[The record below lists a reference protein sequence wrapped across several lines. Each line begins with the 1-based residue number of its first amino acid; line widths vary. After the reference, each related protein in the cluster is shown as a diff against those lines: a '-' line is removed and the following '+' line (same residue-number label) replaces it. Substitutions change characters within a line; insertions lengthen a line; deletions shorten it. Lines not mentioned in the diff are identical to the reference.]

1 MAIAFV
7 IAHKYYAYYPSFL
20 DMYICNIK
28 KHYDCDVFVV
38 DNQSADITTLLPL
51 FTDKVHLM
59 VNDSE
64 NKFELGAYRYALDRI
79 GRYEHIVFT
88 QDTFI
93 LRNKFSIHSI
103 GKAATLVSFPWDNG
117 HRHIY
122 EQVLLRINL
131 NNQYDE
137 CKGCWCNSF
146 VLSDSVRED
155 FMRLTDWPIIR
166 TRRES
171 EACER
176 YLGRILLELGSS
188 HPIDGDV
195 GARGQCVDCDPLADT
210 DFYFVKKCQQKNE
223 TTL

>member
-7 IAHKYYAYYPSFL
+7 IAHKYYPQYPSFL
-20 DMYICNIK
+20 DAYIYSIK

-38 DNQSADITTLLPL
+38 DNQSADISHLLSL

-64 NKFELGAYRYALDRI
+64 NKFELGAYRYALERI
-79 GRYEHIVFT
+79 GRYDHIVFT

-93 LRNKFSIHSI
+93 LRNKATFD
-103 GKAATLVSFPWDNG
+103 KVATLVDFPWDNG

-122 EQVLLRINL
+122 EQVLLRNGL
-131 NNQYDE
+131 NNRYDE

-146 VLSDSVRED
+146 VLSDSVRDE
-155 FMRLTDWPIIR
+155 FMRLTDWPIVR

-176 YLGRILLELGSS
+176 YLGRILLELGAT
-188 HPIDGDV
+188 HPVDGGV
-195 GARGQCVDCDPLADT
+195 AARGECVDCDPLADT
-210 DFYFVKKCQQKNE
+210 SFYFAKKCQQKNE
-223 TTL
+223 ATPCI